1 MTLADWKKSQ
11 IQKRNLLLQL
21 RLHFLFPHLLPLLHV
36 GCFLCRCSCCC
47 CCHYCCCCCCC
58 YLCFHCFF
66 VVIVVI
72 VDVVLVVVV
81 VVVIFF
87 IVVVVA
93 SILFFLPLFLC
104 LHLDFFFSQKEP
116 TFLVM
121 TDKGIEIDCL
131 TIVQFCWVKSSS
143 GKFRVCIW
151 FVSQYQNTE
160 STIIFLL
167 YQRLVDYI
175 EPMEGI
181 L

>member
-1 MTLADWKKSQ
+1 MLVTYGESSGFGKKS
-11 IQKRNLLLQL
+11 
-21 RLHFLFPHLLPLLHV
+21 FP
-36 GCFLCRCSCCC
+36 
-47 CCHYCCCCCCC
+47 
-58 YLCFHCFF
+58 
-66 VVIVVI
+66 
-72 VDVVLVVVV
+72 VVVV
-81 VVVIFF
+81 VVVFVVVLVVF

-93 SILFFLPLFLC
+93 SILFLLPLFLS